1 MNPYRAVL
9 IPVAIIL
16 LSVPVLASYDSDAD
30 WAPEERWYCYGNIMT
45 LKYPYDPTDLA
56 VEWEIT
62 EYQNGSVKETR
73 HETGTNI
80 LIDVTDIDSVR
91 VV

>member
-1 MNPYRAVL
+1 M

-30 WAPEERWYCYGNIMT
+30 WAPEETWYCYGNIMT

-56 VEWEIT
+56 VE
-62 EYQNGSVKETR
+62 
-73 HETGTNI
+73 
-80 LIDVTDIDSVR
+80 
-91 VV
+91 